1 MKMQINQLGMGTWHL
16 GEGTKETVQKQAT
29 VLRYGIE
36 HGVKIIDTAEMYGS
50 GAAERLIGQVIQ
62 TYPRNELFIISKFY
76 PWNAAPDKLAVSL
89 HHSLARL
96 QTNYLDLYLLHW
108 RQKEQLSTMIEQLEK
123 FKRLGL
129 IKHWGVSNFDLND
142 LKELVALPKADQ
154 CFANEDLYN
163 LGSRG
168 VENDLLAFQ
177 RQHNIKLIAYSPFG
191 SEKSKYLTIK
201 PGLKKIAAQKEISVH
216 QLLLAWL
223 LQQKV
228 ICIPK
233 TGSLI
238 HLKENLA
245 AQTVKLTPEELKQL
259 DQLYPR
265 PNAATPLDVI

>member
-1 MKMQINQLGMGTWHL
+1 MQIKQLGMGTWHL
-16 GEGTKETVQKQAT
+16 GEGTKETAQKQAA

-36 HGVKIIDTAEMYGS
+36 HGIKIIDTAEMYGS
-50 GAAERLIGQVIQ
+50 GAAERLVGQVSKD
-62 TYPRNELFIISKFY
+62 YPRNELFIISKFY
-76 PWNAAPDKLAVSL
+76 PWNAAPKKLTASL

-108 RQKEQLSTMIEQLEK
+108 RQKEQLGPMIEQLEK
-123 FKRLGL
+123 FKQQGL
-129 IKHWGVSNFDLND
+129 IRHWGVSNFGLND
-142 LKELVALPKADQ
+142 LKELLALPKGDQ

-168 VENDLLAFQ
+168 VENGLLAFQ
-177 RQHNIKLIAYSPFG
+177 KRHTIKFIAYSPFG

-201 PGLKKIAAQKEISVH
+201 PELKKIADQKKISVH

-233 TGSLI
+233 TGSLS
-238 HLKENLA
+238 HLKANLA
-245 AQTVKLTPEELKQL
+245 ALKVKLTPEELSQL

-265 PNAATPLDVI
+265 PAANAPLDMI